1 MNKPL
6 TVLRYRA
13 KRRVKDYIVPATM
26 GNIKITCGDFF
37 QPTNLY
43 KHLALPA
50 MIFSQIQIHQ
60 LKIGKW
66 VKITLIVSQ
75 CFMLVCSVLLVC
87 EFGGQCRSISP
98 DPVYSCPKA
107 SH

>member
-37 QPTNLY
+37 NP
-43 KHLALPA
+43 
-50 MIFSQIQIHQ
+50 QICINISHY
-60 LKIGKW
+60 
-66 VKITLIVSQ
+66 
-75 CFMLVCSVLLVC
+75 LLLS
-87 EFGGQCRSISP
+87 FLRFRYTS
-98 DPVYSCPKA
+98 
-107 SH
+107 